1 MVSKVSR
8 DAIYAAV
15 KNILLNSQA
24 KGPDC
29 LETVELQ
36 IGLRDYDPDKCKRFH
51 GSILLHHLAVPQ
63 LKVCVFGDQEHCYE
77 AKAIGVDCLDVEA
90 LKRLNKDPKLTK
102 KLSKAYDVFLASES
116 IIKQIP
122 RLLSPGL
129 TNAGKFLT
137 PLAHGE
143 SMSYKINI
151 LSTKKKHMKRM
162 ECLSV
167 NVGHVGMNPEELA
180 RNIAISINFLVS
192 LLKDNW
198 QNVRSLHIKSSLGV
212 PLQLY

>member
-1 MVSKVSR
+1 MQ
-8 DAIYAAV
+8 AV
-15 KNILLNSQA
+15 PWKCTIASPGGSTT
-24 KGPDC
+24 K
-29 LETVELQ
+29 
-36 IGLRDYDPDKCKRFH
+36 GLRLR
-51 GSILLHHLAVPQ
+51 GS
-63 LKVCVFGDQEHCYE
+63 EHCYK

-90 LKRLNKDPKLTK
+90 LKKLNKDPKLTK

-122 RLLSPGL
+122 RLLGPGL

-137 PLAHGE
+137 PLARGE
-143 SMSYKINI
+143 SMSSKIKI

-167 NVGHVGMNPEELA
+167 NVGHVGMHPEELA

-212 PLQLY
+212 PHQLY